1 MVKRQKKRQKK
12 QIRECSSAGGVNA
25 AELSGKLGR
34 SKFEDI
40 DLYLLMLPGIILVL
54 VFRFVPLYGLTI
66 AFKNY
71 DMSESIFKSS
81 WVGLKW
87 FRILFESP
95 DFFRIFRNTIL
106 INIYDVIFVF
116 GGSIVFAILINE
128 IQSKAYKKVVQTI
141 SYLPHFLSW
150 VVVGGMII
158 QILSPSGA
166 IVKWICSVC
175 GIQPF
180 SIMLNKDAFYGVVT
194 VGEMWKTIGWNT
206 ILYLS
211 AISGISPELYEA
223 AKIDGAGRIRQ
234 ILHITVPGIK
244 FIIVTTLL
252 MRIGTMFSLGFEKI
266 FVLQND
272 MILETAEVFSTWT
285 YKVGIVKWNMGLSTA
300 VTFFESVCNFILVF
314 AFDKFAKAVGEEGIL

>member
-1 MVKRQKKRQKK
+1 MAASKIKKTEAGVGMVKRQKK

-25 AELSGKLGR
+25 AELSGKLSG

-158 QILSPSGA
+158 KCLS
-166 IVKWICSVC
+166 
-175 GIQPF
+175 
-180 SIMLNKDAFYGVVT
+180 T
-194 VGEMWKTIGWNT
+194 VFRLRREAVLMNT
-206 ILYLS
+206 DHKIR
-211 AISGISPELYEA
+211 PELLYESCPVF
-223 AKIDGAGRIRQ
+223 
-234 ILHITVPGIK
+234 HI
-244 FIIVTTLL
+244 
-252 MRIGTMFSLGFEKI
+252 
-266 FVLQND
+266 
-272 MILETAEVFSTWT
+272 
-285 YKVGIVKWNMGLSTA
+285 
-300 VTFFESVCNFILVF
+300 
-314 AFDKFAKAVGEEGIL
+314 